1 MDNKKKIVG
10 TYLITSNFFLLI
22 FFCFSLLAR
31 SDVGSILNVGV
42 IFVSFVRQVN
52 TPHFNLS
59 KRWYIKTV
67 WYNNS

>member
-10 TYLITSNFFLLI
+10 IHILLLLI
-22 FFCFSLLAR
+22 FFFLLFCFPLLAS

-59 KRWYIKTV
+59 KRWYKNCMI
-67 WYNNS
+67 

>member
-1 MDNKKKIVG
+1 MDKKKLLVHI
-10 TYLITSNFFLLI
+10 LLLLI
-22 FFCFSLLAR
+22 FFFLFFCFPLLAR

-67 WYNNS
+67 